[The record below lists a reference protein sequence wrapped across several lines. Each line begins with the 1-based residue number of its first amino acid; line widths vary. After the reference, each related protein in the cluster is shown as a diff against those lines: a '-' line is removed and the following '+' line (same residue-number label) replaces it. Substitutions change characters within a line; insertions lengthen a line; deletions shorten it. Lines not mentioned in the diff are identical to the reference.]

1 MRRHFL
7 VSGYADITITGT
19 RELAQSDRIIQHSCT
34 CLGKC
39 KSPTDKIIQI
49 ALYNGSNL
57 KDIIPHMFSI
67 YSGKIQYMVLI
78 PIHLYTIYSRM

>member
-7 VSGYADITITGT
+7 VPGYSDIITGT
-19 RELAQSDRIIQHSCT
+19 PELAQSDRIIQHSCT
-34 CLGKC
+34 CLG
-39 KSPTDKIIQI
+39 DKIIQI
-49 ALYNGSNL
+49 AFHNGSNL

-78 PIHLYTIYSRM
+78 PIYLYTIYSSMK